1 MNYYNFHIGDFN
13 NATRHL
19 TRSERSIY
27 RDLIDMYY
35 DKEQAIDASN
45 FDLLARRLLCRSDEE
60 KVDLQF
66 VLDEFFKLE
75 NDGLYHLS
83 RCDEEIAAYHE
94 KVENASKAGRASA
107 AKRSEKSGTLE
118 KQQDNEQATVIEHT
132 FNSRSTVVQQSL
144 NDRST
149 NQEPITNNQEPIL
162 NTHSSA
168 CEEKNSLDEILN
180 LWNPDLKMVNDWL
193 RRAGASPFS
202 QKQFDEFKPAFLNH
216 YAPQLQNGLL
226 KPDKLFGKLVT
237 WVKRDFKTY
246 SSKSIDKP
254 SEKPRH
260 KYGTGVVTA
269 GSNEHDF
276 VDLNEVSYV

>member
-168 CEEKNSLDEILN
+168 CEEKNSLDEILS

-216 YAPQLQNGLL
+216 YAPQIQNGLL

-246 SSKSIDKP
+246 SSNSIDKP